1 MSSTRLDGYI
11 TSSIALLEANPSS
24 TVVSIRYQS
33 GAKAGKVTF
42 RTTNAQLLA
51 HHKFSTSKSKD
62 VSRLLSALG
71 PRGVSIQSPSKVA
84 RQRKKLDARGPTD
97 AGGMVTLMTNVDIP
111 EAVEETPQP
120 KPAGKKKKKGK
131 KR

>member
-1 MSSTRLDGYI
+1 MSSARLDAYI

-24 TVVSIRYQS
+24 TLVSIRYQI

-42 RTTNAQLLA
+42 RTTNSELLA
-51 HHKFSTSKSKD
+51 RYKYSTSKSKD

-71 PRGVSIQSPSKVA
+71 PRGVSIQPSSKVA
-84 RQRKKLDARGPTD
+84 RQRKTFQMSRPTD
-97 AGGMVTLMTNVDIP
+97 VTGMATLMANVDVP
-111 EAVEETPQP
+111 EAVEEVLQP
-120 KPAGKKKKKGK
+120 KPAAKKKKKGK